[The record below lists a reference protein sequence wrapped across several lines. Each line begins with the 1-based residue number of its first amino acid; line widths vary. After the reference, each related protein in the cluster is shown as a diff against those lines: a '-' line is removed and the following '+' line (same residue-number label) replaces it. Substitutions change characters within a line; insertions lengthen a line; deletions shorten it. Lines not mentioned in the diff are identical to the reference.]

1 MTWWIVLAG
10 LIAALAS
17 LAGAAPAEAA
27 EPPAGRVILLTERFE
42 GSVDAVVPAL
52 RRALAAAGLQC
63 RDTSAQGLAAA
74 LDAEAGPGVTLAL
87 PYSVSFP
94 APARE
99 PLLRFLKRGN
109 HLLALS
115 GPPFQEMRVPVGG
128 QWVGRS
134 GLQARLA
141 EAAGAPVV
149 RFDPAELK
157 RWTRVT
163 GTTGSRATYAA
174 EEGGPGGATA
184 VHVRVAKLDTWDTL
198 GSHALEA
205 PFAGGRT
212 LTTFWAKG
220 GPKTPELLVEWKEA
234 DGTRWMSTVK
244 LTPKWTRYAIRAEE
258 MAFWPDGAAPGRG
271 GNVDRMNPARAR
283 QFTFGLANGLSRQ
296 EMGIAHEYWLAD
308 LQTAVDPVGAVDLNP
323 PLLET
328 LSPAYK
334 TYPTTAEAV
343 LPVAGGRRLR
353 AAGPVICAISRSPG
367 LGLKPPAARFVP
379 LLWAMDKAAAH
390 RRGAAAHLL
399 LNLDGPY
406 RGSVWGLLGV
416 SQAALAAAGSPY
428 PAVAAD
434 MARRMARGLFLA
446 SAGAE
451 SFAAF
456 GGEQVKVGARLVNFG
471 LKPAAVTIAATS
483 TGPDG
488 AALRTQRRVT
498 VPARTLEPPA
508 IDLPSPGAPA
518 PGEYTV
524 EVAVRTGGAEAD
536 RIAMPFRVVAGAR
549 SNAANTVTAADGRFR
564 LGGKPWFALGINYW
578 PLYSAGQEP
587 GEYWLHWLSPD
598 QYDPAVVER
607 DLAQMQRLGMN
618 LVSIQYGRLDQ
629 ARPLADFLARCEK
642 RGIKA
647 HIFMPHLDPVTHQPA
662 RAQEMIRAAHLG
674 DDPAVFAYD
683 LGWEVH
689 VGPYAARKPHDGE
702 WRRWVA
708 DRYGSVEAAEKDWR
722 YTAPRTD
729 DGLLTGPADE
739 LLTTDGPWRIFTAAY
754 RRFWDDKFSRGYQTV
769 RSAVREADPRH
780 LMGARSGWGGLGAL
794 WTQGHLPVDLRSGA
808 KHLDFTSPEGYNIGG
823 DRKGFLAGGFLNAY
837 GRYFSGGKPVYW
849 AEFGSALC
857 YGVSPEA
864 YTHAR
869 LTENLR
875 QSADYYRK
883 TLAMVRET
891 GADGAAGW
899 WWPGGLRVDE
909 KSDFGVIQPDGTPRP
924 AAETYPAEAAA
935 LRKLGPAPKPD
946 VMISVDRDKHATGFA
961 GLYAEAAPAWVEA
974 FLAGKQPGVRTEAT
988 GTTSADAPKVAVG
1001 NVPATGTNPP
1011 KYLNA
1016 ELNRLR
1022 VGGRDTRDGAMVD
1035 VRAGE
1040 AVEIDAE
1047 MGNTAEAAWLAP
1059 RGPGEEAG
1067 AVYLEAAWDG
1077 GRALIPLAADTPF
1090 LSDGRFKGVLPA
1102 GEAGET
1108 RLTLRLVASGWTPF
1122 GEVVR
1127 VTLRRGAQVRP

>member
-1 MTWWIVLAG
+1 MTWCIVLAG
-10 LIAALAS
+10 LTAGLAS
-17 LAGAAPAEAA
+17 LAASAPSGAA
-27 EPPAGRVILLTERFE
+27 EPPLGRVILLTERFE
-42 GSVDAVVPAL
+42 GSAEAVVPAL
-52 RRALAAAGLQC
+52 RRALTAAGLQC
-63 RDTSAQGLAAA
+63 RDTSAEGLAAA
-74 LDAEAGPGVTLAL
+74 LDAEGGPGVTLAL
-87 PYSVSFP
+87 PYSPAFP

-99 PLLRFLKRGN
+99 PLLRFLNRGN

-115 GPPFQEMRVPVGG
+115 GPPFQEMRVRVGG
-128 QWVGRS
+128 KWAGRA
-134 GLQARLA
+134 GLQAKLA
-141 EAAGAPVV
+141 EAAGTPVV

-163 GTTGSRATYAA
+163 GTAGSEAVYLT
-174 EEGGPGGATA
+174 EPGGPGGATA

-198 GSHALEA
+198 GSHALDA
-205 PFAGGRT
+205 PFNGGRT

-244 LTPKWTRYAIRAEE
+244 LAPKWTRYAIRAEE
-258 MAFWPDGAAPGRG
+258 MTFWPDGAARGRG
-271 GNVDRMNPARAR
+271 GNGDRMNPERAR
-283 QFTFGLANGLSRQ
+283 QFTFGLANGLSHQ
-296 EMGIAHEYWLAD
+296 EMGTAHEYWVAD

-334 TYPTTAEAV
+334 TYPTRADTV
-343 LPVAGGRRLR
+343 LPAGRGRRLR
-353 AAGPVICAISRSPG
+353 AAWPVICAISRSPG
-367 LGLKPPAARFVP
+367 LGLRPPAARFVP
-379 LLWAMDKAAAH
+379 VLWAMDKAAGQ

-399 LNLDGPY
+399 LNLDGSY
-406 RGSVWGLLGV
+406 RGSVWALLGV
-416 SQAALAAAGSPY
+416 SQSALAAAGSPY
-428 PAVAAD
+428 PAVAAE

-451 SFAAF
+451 SFAGF
-456 GGEQVKVGARLVNFG
+456 VGEPVTVGARLVNLG
-471 LKPAAVTIAATS
+471 SKPAQVTVVAS
-483 TGPDG
+483 VRGPDG
-488 AALRTQRRVT
+488 LPRRTRQKVTVAAHTVQPMAVDLASVGSPEPGEYVAEVALRTDGSDV
-498 VPARTLEPPA
+498 
-508 IDLPSPGAPA
+508 
-518 PGEYTV
+518 
-524 EVAVRTGGAEAD
+524 D
-536 RIAMPFRVVAGAR
+536 RLAMPFRVLTQGRATEK
-549 SNAANTVTAADGRFR
+549 NTVTASGGRFM

-629 ARPLADFLARCEK
+629 ARPLAEFLARCEK

-647 HIFMPHLDPVTHQPA
+647 HIFLPHLDPVTHQPA
-662 RAQEMIRAAHLG
+662 LAQEMIRAARLD

-708 DRYGSVEAAEKDWR
+708 DRYGSEAAAEKDWS
-722 YTAPRTD
+722 YAAPRTD
-729 DGLLTGPADE
+729 GGLLTGPADD
-739 LLTTDGPWRIFTAAY
+739 LLTTDGPWRVFTAAY
-754 RRFWDDKFSRGYQTV
+754 RRFWDDNFSRGYQAV
-769 RSAVREADPRH
+769 RRAVREVDPRH

-823 DRKGFLAGGFLNAY
+823 DRKGFLSGGFLNAY
-837 GRYFSGGKPVYW
+837 GRYYSGGKPVYW
-849 AEFGSALC
+849 AEFGSALF

-864 YTHAR
+864 YTHAL
-869 LTENLR
+869 LTENLQ

-909 KSDFGVIQPDGTPRP
+909 KSDFGIIQPDGTPRP
-924 AAETYPAEAAA
+924 AAEVYQVVAPAM
-935 LRKLGPAPKPD
+935 RRLGPAPRPD
-946 VMISVDRDKHATGFA
+946 VLITVDRDKHATGFS
-961 GLYAEAAPAWVEA
+961 GLYAEAAPAWVAA
-974 FLAGKQPGVRTEAT
+974 FLQGKSPGVRTEAA
-988 GTTSADAPKVAVG
+988 GTTSANAPRVAVG
-1001 NVPATGTNPP
+1001 NVPATGSNPP

-1022 VGGRDTRDGAMVD
+1022 IGGRDAGDGAVID
-1035 VRAGE
+1035 LRAGE
-1040 AVEIDAE
+1040 DVALEAE
-1047 MGNTAEAAWLAP
+1047 MGNTAEASWLAP
-1059 RGPGEEAG
+1059 KGPGQEAG
-1067 AVYLEAAWDG
+1067 GVYLEATWDG
-1077 GRALIPLAADTPF
+1077 GKALIPLATDTPF
-1090 LSDGRFKGVLPA
+1090 LADGRFKGVLPA
-1102 GEAGET
+1102 GQAGET
-1108 RLTLRLVASGWTPF
+1108 RVTLRLVAAGWTPF

-1127 VTLRRGAQVRP
+1127 VTLRRRAQ